1 MRIQVGMR
9 LSPDAVVIL
18 DRTAERL
25 GRISRASVVELL
37 TRLYADQL
45 QLDTT
50 APLSATIPGARKGRR
65 KRNAKVPRR

>member
-1 MRIQVGMR
+1 MRVQVGMR
-9 LSPDAVVIL
+9 LTPEAVQIL

-45 QLDTT
+45 QLDT
-50 APLSATIPGARKGRR
+50 AVPLSAAVPGARRAR
-65 KRNAKVPRR
+65 KRSPKSPSR